1 LSFTSLDGKIWL
13 SLLSLESLLME
24 SSSTAESIE
33 ASLRFEEAK
42 RRKREGWV
50 ILATTLMVLAFAF
63 FEVQL
68 PETAPEYSLGNNIAF
83 FLLINVNVILLAL
96 LVFLVVRNLVK
107 LVFERKRRILGSRLR
122 VRLVLAFIALSLV
135 PTLLLFVIA
144 GGFVTRS
151 FERWFDLQVENA
163 LQGSLEIGQTY
174 YQNSANNA
182 LFYARQLSQRMTR
195 EGLFETHRLG
205 ELKEFIQNKQREYNL
220 GTVEVFSPDYRSLV
234 VAFNEQVPT
243 GVTIKPENEFLNRAL
258 RGLEVTRTQAFG
270 EGDII
275 RGGVPIY
282 SADKRVLGV
291 VVVDYF
297 VPKSITKRAL
307 QISRSYE
314 QYKHLMFLKAPVKNS
329 YILTLLLITLVIIF
343 AATWCGLYL
352 AKGITVPIQKL
363 AEGTHEVAQGNWDY
377 KIDSGG
383 DDEIGILVESFNQ
396 MTRDLKQSNLELE
409 QRKRFVETLLANITA
424 GVIAVDPTGRITTWN
439 KTAEEMLGVEAAS
452 VLGKNQD
459 EAFQGGRLHVMQD
472 ILESVKDRES
482 VERQIQISVADQL
495 LTVVVMAATLR
506 DDEEKTMGVM
516 VFLEDI
522 TQIQK
527 VQRMEAWREVARR
540 IAHEIK
546 NPLTPIQLSAE
557 RLRKRYAK
565 LLEGNGAILD
575 KCTSTIIQQVDE
587 LKNLVNEFSNFARLP
602 SAHLTRNDLNGIV
615 QEALFLFKEGHNNIH
630 FQFRSGDIPR
640 LDLDREQI
648 KRVVINLL
656 DNGVAAV
663 NEMGEIQIAT
673 SHDPSR
679 GVVYLEIA
687 DNGCGVAPEVRSRIF
702 EPYFSTKKNG
712 TGLGLAIVSQIIE
725 DHRGYIRVRPNEPRG
740 TKFTIE
746 FPVPTKSHLARKE
759 KRVMHSQYS

>member
-1 LSFTSLDGKIWL
+1 
-13 SLLSLESLLME
+13 ME
-24 SSSTAESIE
+24 IAGTAKSIE
-33 ASLRFEEAK
+33 TNLKLEEIK
-42 RRKREGWV
+42 RRKREGLV
-50 ILATTLMVLAFAF
+50 ILVTTLMVLAFAV
-63 FEVQL
+63 FEMQL
-68 PETAPEYSLGNNIAF
+68 PEAPPEYALGNNIAF
-83 FLLINVNVILLAL
+83 FLLINVNIILLAFL
-96 LVFLVVRNLVK
+96 IFLVVRNLIK
-107 LVFERKRRILGSRLR
+107 LVFERKRNILGSRLR

-144 GGFVTRS
+144 GGLVTRS

-195 EGLFETHRLG
+195 EGLFEAHRLG
-205 ELKEFIQNKQREYNL
+205 ELKDFIQSKQREYNL
-220 GTVEVFSPDYRSLV
+220 GTVELFAPDYRSLV

-291 VVVDYF
+291 VVVDYY

-314 QYKHLMFLKAPVKNS
+314 EYKQLMFLKAPLKNS
-329 YILTLLLITLVIIF
+329 YVLTLLLITLVIIF

-363 AEGTHEVAQGNWDY
+363 AEGTHEVAHGNWDY
-377 KIDSGG
+377 EIESGK
-383 DDEIGILVESFNQ
+383 DDEIGTLVESFNQ
-396 MTRDLKQSNLELE
+396 MTRDLKQINLELE

-424 GVIAVDPTGRITTWN
+424 GVIAVDPAGIITTWN
-439 KTAEEMLGVEAAS
+439 KAAEEMLGVKAAG
-452 VLGKNQD
+452 VLGKNQ
-459 EAFQGGRLHVMQD
+459 EELFQGGQLQEVRD
-472 ILESVKDRES
+472 ILENVKDRES
-482 VERQIQISVADQL
+482 VERQIKIPLPDQL
-495 LTVVVMAATLR
+495 LTVVVTAATLR
-506 DDEEKTMGVM
+506 DDDGKRLGVM
-516 VFLEDI
+516 IFIEDI

-575 KCTSTIIQQVDE
+575 KCTSTIIQQVNE
-587 LKNLVNEFSNFARLP
+587 LKNLVNEFSHFARLP
-602 SAHLTRNDLNGIV
+602 SAHLTTNDLNEIV
-615 QEALFLFKEGHNNIH
+615 QEALFLFKEGHNHIH
-630 FQFRSGDIPR
+630 FLFHNGEIPP
-640 LDLDREQI
+640 LELDREQI
-648 KRVVINLL
+648 KRVVMNLL
-656 DNGVAAV
+656 DNAVAAV
-663 NEMGEIQIAT
+663 ADNGEIRIAT
-673 SHDPSR
+673 SHDPAR
-679 GVVYLEIA
+679 GLVYLEVA
-687 DNGCGVAPEVRSRIF
+687 DNGCGVAPEVRARIY

-712 TGLGLAIVSQIIE
+712 TGLGLTIVSQIIE
-725 DHRGYIRVRPNEPRG
+725 DHRGYIRVRPNEPKG
-740 TKFTIE
+740 AKFIIE
-746 FPVPTKSHLARKE
+746 FPVQTESRLVENE
-759 KRVMHSQYS
+759 KKAVYS

>member
-1 LSFTSLDGKIWL
+1 METLEMSRPVE
-13 SLLSLESLLME
+13 ESL
-24 SSSTAESIE
+24 
-33 ASLRFEEAK
+33 RREEAK

-68 PETAPEYSLGNNIAF
+68 PDVSPEYSLGNNIAF
-83 FLLINVNVILLAL
+83 FLLINVNVILLGL
-96 LVFLVVRNLVK
+96 LVFLVVRNLIK

-182 LFYARQLSQRMTR
+182 LFYARQLSQRMTQ
-195 EGLFETHRLG
+195 EGLFEGQRFG
-205 ELKEFIQNKQREYNL
+205 ELKDFVQSKQREYNL
-220 GTVEVFSPDYRSLV
+220 GTVELFSPDHQSLV

-243 GVTIKPENEFLNRAL
+243 GVTVKPENEFLNRAL

-282 SADKRVLGV
+282 SKDRRVLGV
-291 VVVDYF
+291 VVVDYY
-297 VPKSITKRAL
+297 VPKSITKKAL

-314 QYKHLMFLKAPVKNS
+314 QYKHLMFLKTPVKNS

-363 AEGTHEVAQGNWDY
+363 AEGTHEVAHGNWDY
-377 KIDSGG
+377 EIESGG
-383 DDEIGILVESFNQ
+383 DDEIGTLVESFNQ
-396 MTRDLKQSNLELE
+396 MTRDLKQINVELE

-424 GVIAVDPTGRITTWN
+424 GVIAVDPSGKITTWN
-439 KTAEEMLGVEAAS
+439 KAAEDMLGVKAELL
-452 VLGKNQD
+452 LGKNQQ
-459 EAFQGGRLHVMQD
+459 EILQFGQLQVMRE

-482 VERQIQISVADQL
+482 VEREIKIASPDRL
-495 LTVVVMAATLR
+495 LTVVVTAATLR
-506 DDEEKTMGVM
+506 DDERKSVGVM

-565 LLEGNGAILD
+565 VLEGNGAILD

-587 LKNLVNEFSNFARLP
+587 LKNLVNEFSQFARLP
-602 SAHLTRNDLNGIV
+602 SARLTTNDLNEIA
-615 QEALFLFKEGHNNIH
+615 QEALFLFKEGHNHIH
-630 FQFRSGDIPR
+630 FELRSGELPS

-648 KRVVINLL
+648 KRVIINLL
-656 DNGVAAV
+656 DNAVAAV
-663 NEMGEIQIAT
+663 EENGEIKIST
-673 SHDPSR
+673 SYDGAR
-679 GVVYLEIA
+679 GVVYLEVA
-687 DNGCGVAPEVRSRIF
+687 DNGCGVDSDARARIF

-712 TGLGLAIVSQIIE
+712 TGLGLTIVNQIVE
-725 DHRGYIRVRPNEPRG
+725 DHRGYIRVRPNEPQG
-740 TKFTIE
+740 TRFTIE
-746 FPVPTKSHLARKE
+746 LPVPASSQVADAEVRA
-759 KRVMHSQYS
+759 VHS